1 MKDLIF
7 MRTNSYFLVLLI
19 MPVFFNISGIV
30 LAIIEVVST
39 CTSLVTLT
47 SLQESKATS
56 PSSKFVKD
64 TEKALLL
71 T

>member
-1 MKDLIF
+1 
-7 MRTNSYFLVLLI
+7 
-19 MPVFFNISGIV
+19 MPVFFSISGIV

-56 PSSKFVKD
+56 PSSKFVKE
-64 TEKALLL
+64 TEKALLI